1 MGKNMCLGEEKRL
14 GRGIFVVIKRRSF
27 YIERERLVERMEKR
41 NGLGSAN
48 GGILRLK

>member
-27 YIERERLVERMEKR
+27 YIERKR
-41 NGLGSAN
+41 ETCGKNG
-48 GGILRLK
+48 KT